1 MGGESDEEQAAPDN
15 SGKRKLDS
23 GEDNAKRMKVDGAE
37 SEDGDSEED
46 EDEDSGDDLPN
57 FDNINTKDLTAAQVK
72 KLEMVKKMFEAAQG
86 KVAKEADIFEKNKAA
101 NATKKAGDVN
111 DNVKPKEVKGKEK
124 LVKDKPKPPAKDSSI
139 AAVTK
144 EALAQKEKSEKA
156 AALAKTKANSAQQKE
171 WTLKGGVT
179 IEELCKGT
187 GKEAKKGNFVGMFY
201 SGKVQ
206 GRKKTFD
213 SCLSGKPFRFRLGS
227 GQVISGWE
235 RGIPGMREGGKRRL
249 TLAPNMGYGAG
260 GAPPDIPGN
269 ATLVFDIECKY
280 VKMHASQEKL

>member
-1 MGGESDEEQAAPDN
+1 MMKKKVTIVGGQSSDEEIVAPDAKN
-15 SGKRKLDS
+15 SVKRKLDAD
-23 GEDNAKRMKVDGAE
+23 GDNAKRMKVDAVE
-37 SEDGDSEED
+37 SKDGDSEED
-46 EDEDSGDDLPN
+46 DEEDSDDDDDSEEDGGDELPD
-57 FDNINTKDLTAAQVK
+57 FENINTKDLTAAQVK
-72 KLEMVKKMFEAAQG
+72 KLEMVKKMFEAAKG

-101 NATKKAGDVN
+101 NNSATKKAGDVN
-111 DNVKPKEVKGKEK
+111 DNVKPKEKPAKEK
-124 LVKDKPKPPAKDSSI
+124 PKAPVAKDSSI

-156 AALAKTKANSAQQKE
+156 AALAKTKINSAQQKE

-179 IEELCKGT
+179 IEELVKGT
-187 GKEAKKGNFVGMFY
+187 GAEAKKGNFVGMFY

-249 TLAPNMGYGAG
+249 TLSPNMGTG
-260 GAPPDIPGN
+260 DIWMG
-269 ATLVFDIECKY
+269 
-280 VKMHASQEKL
+280 

>member
-1 MGGESDEEQAAPDN
+1 MG
-15 SGKRKLDS
+15 
-23 GEDNAKRMKVDGAE
+23 
-37 SEDGDSEED
+37 SEED
-46 EDEDSGDDLPN
+46 GGDDLPD
-57 FDNINTKDLTAAQVK
+57 FDNINTKNLTAAQVK
-72 KLEMVKKMFEAAQG
+72 KLEMVKKMFEAAKG
-86 KVAKEADIFEKNKAA
+86 KVAKEGDIFEKNKA
-101 NATKKAGDVN
+101 ATKKAGDVN
-111 DNVKPKEVKGKEK
+111 DNVKPKEKPA
-124 LVKDKPKPPAKDSSI
+124 KDKPKAPASKDSSI

-156 AALAKTKANSAQQKE
+156 AALAKTKINSAQQKE

-179 IEELCKGT
+179 IEELVKGT
-187 GKEAKKGNFVGMFY
+187 GQEAKKGNFVGMFY

-269 ATLVFDIECKY
+269 STLVFDIECKY